1 MITNILNQT
10 GSIRIAWAATAAT
23 AARAHALGVAGST
36 CALSTAIF
44 ITNYGYSHDH
54 KPFVAVWRHTE
65 LELNGV
71 VAP

>member
-10 GSIRIAWAATAAT
+10 GSIRIAWAATAAR
-23 AARAHALGVAGST
+23 ARALGVAGST